1 MAEGVDGLQRPAPG
15 YGSAPLDMRPTLVE
29 SSIRTPVPTS
39 NMPARPIFKQALDL
53 GQARPGPTQDIRPV
67 LVHVRGSTRGS
78 SLAKDEGEEFFVHS
92 APMLLMPGTEFLCS
106 EERAGRAMRAVNPEE

>member
-1 MAEGVDGLQRPAPG
+1 MVFSAPAPG

-39 NMPARPIFKQALDL
+39 NMPARTIFTQALDL
-53 GQARPGPTQDIRPV
+53 GQARPNPTQDIRPV

-78 SLAKDEGEEFFVHS
+78 SLAKDEGEELFVHS